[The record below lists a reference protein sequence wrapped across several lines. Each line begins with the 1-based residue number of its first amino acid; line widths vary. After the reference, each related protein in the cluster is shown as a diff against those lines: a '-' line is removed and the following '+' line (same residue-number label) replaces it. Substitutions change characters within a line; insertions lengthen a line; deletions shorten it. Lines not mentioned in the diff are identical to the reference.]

1 VWIVRKVLHHVG
13 RTERSCRT
21 GLRAADEYDMM
32 TRGAFSNV
40 QLKNQMVPRAESGIM
55 PYVLNELTSDE
66 PAHAA

>member
-1 VWIVRKVLHHVG
+1 
-13 RTERSCRT
+13 
-21 GLRAADEYDMM
+21 MM